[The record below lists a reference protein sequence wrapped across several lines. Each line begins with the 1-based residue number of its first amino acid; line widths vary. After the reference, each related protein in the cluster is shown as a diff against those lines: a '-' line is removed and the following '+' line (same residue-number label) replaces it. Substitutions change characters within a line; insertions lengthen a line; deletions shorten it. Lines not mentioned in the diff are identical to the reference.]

1 MNQQQQTTPDKRRK
15 TLLILEF
22 SSLAVL
28 LISMAWFSNQSSDG
42 APLSAGW
49 LLIPAFASL
58 GVFLSFIG
66 LMYLRWVASA
76 NDQRRTRH
84 RAIFALLTLTLLG
97 VWIYGIANTWISLS
111 TAQ

>member
-42 APLSAGW
+42 TPLSAGW
-49 LLIPAFASL
+49 LLIPAFA
-58 GVFLSFIG
+58 
-66 LMYLRWVASA
+66 
-76 NDQRRTRH
+76 
-84 RAIFALLTLTLLG
+84 
-97 VWIYGIANTWISLS
+97 
-111 TAQ
+111 

>member
-1 MNQQQQTTPDKRRK
+1 MDQQQQTPPDKRRK
-15 TLLILEF
+15 ALLILEF

-28 LISMAWFSNQSSDG
+28 LISMAWFSNQSTDS

-49 LLIPAFASL
+49 LLIPALASL

-66 LMYLRWVASA
+66 LMYLRWVASVS
-76 NDQRRTRH
+76 DQRRTRH
-84 RAIFALLTLTLLG
+84 RVIFALLTLTLLG

-111 TAQ
+111 TGQ

>member
-42 APLSAGW
+42 TPLSAGC

-76 NDQRRTRH
+76 NDQRRPRH
-84 RAIFALLTLTLLG
+84 RTIFALLTLTLLG

>member
-1 MNQQQQTTPDKRRK
+1 MTHSQETAPDKRRK

-28 LISMAWFSNQSSDG
+28 LASMAWFSNQATEAD
-42 APLSAGW
+42 PLSAAW
-49 LLIPAFASL
+49 LLIPAIASL

-76 NDQRRTRH
+76 SDQRRNRH
-84 RAIFALLTLTLLG
+84 RVIFALLTLTLLG

-111 TAQ
+111 TGQ

>member
-42 APLSAGW
+42 TPLSAGW

-76 NDQRRTRH
+76 NDQRRPRH
-84 RAIFALLTLTLLG
+84 RP
-97 VWIYGIANTWISLS
+97 Y
-111 TAQ
+111 

>member
-42 APLSAGW
+42 TPLSAGW

>member
-1 MNQQQQTTPDKRRK
+1 
-15 TLLILEF
+15 
-22 SSLAVL
+22 
-28 LISMAWFSNQSSDG
+28 
-42 APLSAGW
+42 
-49 LLIPAFASL
+49 
-58 GVFLSFIG
+58 
-66 LMYLRWVASA
+66 MYLRWVASA